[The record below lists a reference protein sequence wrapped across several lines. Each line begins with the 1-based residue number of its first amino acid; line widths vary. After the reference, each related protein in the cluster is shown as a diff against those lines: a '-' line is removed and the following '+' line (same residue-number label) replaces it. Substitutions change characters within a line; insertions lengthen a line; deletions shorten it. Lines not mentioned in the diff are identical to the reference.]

1 MERITGNNSINFNFT
16 NSKFFP
22 DDTAKG
28 LFLFLIYQTLITLA
42 YQLLHIMGLGG
53 LPFITD
59 VFGVL
64 LSLGFAFCVYYI
76 CKEKKINFYENT
88 KLNKAPSIKQVV
100 ISLGI
105 SLICIFGFS
114 ALTNLFLEILY
125 KMGYQSVSSDI
136 VIGDFGTYILCVITI
151 CIIPAVCEEILF
163 RGLICNG
170 LKKIGSGVAV
180 FGSAFLFM
188 IMHGSPDQTVH
199 QFILGVIL
207 AIIFLVSNNLWV
219 PILVHFFNNFIAVT
233 FSYIAYGDSAADATT
248 ETAELYLS
256 EYLIYAVISA
266 VISGILVY
274 LLLKLLSKSKKSNG
288 NVEPVEVKVITNQML
303 DEKIS
308 YVSQSQNTQP
318 NSIGVN
324 EEESIGSSQEFGSM
338 DPVII
343 TNKNKLTGVGRAMYV
358 ISIVWL
364 AIDWISALILGFGN
378 IY

>member
-88 KLNKAPSIKQVV
+88 KLNKAPNIKQVV

-207 AIIFLVSNNLWV
+207 ALIFLVSNNLWV

-248 ETAELYLS
+248 ETAELYLG

-308 YVSQSQNTQP
+308 YVSQSQNIQA

-364 AIDWISALILGFGN
+364 AIDWISALIMGFGN